1 MKILTLM
8 AVFGSVSVFTIANK
22 NEDTKMKLAHA
33 ENISVQLFDAIE
45 NNKLIVPD
53 KSEKQLNEEVSKLAF
68 EKFGIDKHWH
78 KKIVRGGRNTL
89 STYSDNPPNLV
100 IQNDDIVIIDYG
112 IIADGWESDYART
125 YVLGKDPKKLKLKDD
140 VEKAWYETQA
150 WYRKQTKLK
159 ASDFFKYIV
168 DKTEQYGYTYGGVI
182 AGHIVGEY
190 PHEQPAD
197 PKSFDLD
204 VHPDNH
210 NDMFLRD
217 ANGNERHWILE
228 MHFVD
233 KKNNIAAYMEQLL

>member
-1 MKILTLM
+1 MLL
-8 AVFGSVSVFTIANK
+8 GSLSTIADK
-22 NEDTKMKLAHA
+22 NENAKMKLAHA

-45 NNKLIVPD
+45 KNNLIVPG
-53 KSEKQLNEEVSKLAF
+53 KSEKQLNEEVSQLAL
-68 EKFGIDKHWH
+68 EKFGIEKHWH
-78 KKIVRGGRNTL
+78 KKIVRAGRNTQV
-89 STYSDNPPNLV
+89 TYSDNPPNIV
-100 IQNDDIVIIDYG
+100 MQSDDIIVVDYG
-112 IIADGWESDYART
+112 IIVDGWEADYART
-125 YVLGKDPKKLKLKDD
+125 YVLGKDPKKLKLKSD
-140 VEKAWYETQA
+140 VEQAWYETQA

-168 DKTEQYGYTYGGVI
+168 DKAEEYGYSYGGVI